1 MPDLHGVQMP
11 GHPLT
16 RTAGFDLVVKQVQG
30 SMSDK
35 NLEMFNE
42 LIAGSPN
49 YTVETT
55 VVGRRI
61 IFTADPENIK
71 AILAAQFGDYGKGEP
86 FHKEWKEFLGDSIFT
101 TDGEQWHASRQM
113 IRPMFVKER
122 ISDLDCFESHLDTLF
137 KAMAYG
143 KALDKPDQ
151 KVDIESGHGQVI
163 DISDLFFRY
172 TLDVVTDFLLG
183 KDLQTLR

>member
-1 MPDLHGVQMP
+1 MKILG
-11 GHPLT
+11 L
-16 RTAGFDLVVKQVQG
+16 DLVRAQIKA

-35 NLEMFNE
+35 NLEMFQN
-42 LIAGSPN
+42 LLNGSPK
-49 YTVETT
+49 YTVESR

-61 IFTADPENIK
+61 IFTAEPENIK

-86 FHKEWKEFLGDSIFT
+86 FHQEWQEFLGDSIFT
-101 TDGEQWHASRQM
+101 TDGDKWHASRQL

-122 ISDLDCFESHLDTLF
+122 ISDLDCFESHLETLF
-137 KAMAYG
+137 KTMAHG
-143 KALDKPDQ
+143 RALDNPDQ
-151 KVDIESGHGQVI
+151 KVDIESGDGKVI
-163 DISDLFFRY
+163 DLCDLFFRY